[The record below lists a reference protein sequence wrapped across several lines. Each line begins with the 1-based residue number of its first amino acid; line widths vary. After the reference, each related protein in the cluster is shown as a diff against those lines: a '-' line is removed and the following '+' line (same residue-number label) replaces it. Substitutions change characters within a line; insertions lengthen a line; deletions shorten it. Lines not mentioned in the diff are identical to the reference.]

1 MGIAIT
7 KLFAQLLFWLYEL
20 LDTVFEMFQVL
31 CGIVPIDFNDAGE
44 PASKTLIEIFLESGA
59 VTKAFVM
66 IFIVS
71 IAVAGFAVI
80 LGILK
85 SVINMKGGERKSHV
99 KTLGQGLGT
108 IISTLVMALVM
119 VMGISL
125 SNTILSKVYEGTV
138 SEVNLS
144 FSAQLFDMCV
154 EKAYQYDW
162 DNPKREEV
170 FIYDEN
176 GEMIPE
182 LDSEGNVKIDEYGKI
197 IYLTEKDSYGNTVY
211 KISYDFIRDEN
222 GQPILI
228 TGWKSKDDKLG
239 IYYSAMD
246 LDFSSLTVDQVFGVH
261 EKTLGLFENEDS
273 HYVKLP
279 MVELSSFN
287 VFLAYLVVVIMLVAI
302 IWTML
307 GLGKRVYDLVLL
319 FIVLPLVSATVPL
332 DDGARFKNWRE
343 TVVSKIVLAY
353 GAVFAVN
360 IFLLIMPVIKT
371 IDFTGLGWSA
381 FAANLF
387 KMFLMMSGALSING
401 GQLLIARLMGTS
413 AEENRDMAQSARA
426 LISGGIAAGGGI
438 RGVKNLAVGGYNK
451 YGKYTHGALPIA
463 GKAGIAGL
471 NLAGN
476 AIGHEAYR
484 RGAAKLNEK
493 AGGIA
498 ERMRGL
504 THFGGLQKPQVPE
517 NVAMSPTESG
527 TIPTQQA
534 TTGTGTTA
542 TSGVSMPK
550 TQSKINPD
558 VLSGT
563 KVKTSIPQNDVLP
576 KSSSAESASTVKTSG
591 NVSQDAKT
599 KEGAKFT
606 KASAKEPKQV
616 QKATLAKQV
625 EQVGTLGTKSVSR
638 EKVEPQVSSQKPF
651 EKSSQTI
658 PRQSE
663 PGNVAMEHKT
673 IIEQNNRKRM
683 SEQRQNSNPHEG
695 LINNL
700 IQKDTSGSGKFDGK
714 KTQKGSDKK

>member
-80 LGILK
+80 LSILK

-108 IISTLVMALVM
+108 IISSLVMALVM

-125 SNTILSKVYEGTV
+125 SNTILSKVYKGTV

-162 DNPKREEV
+162 DNPERKEV
-170 FIYDEN
+170 FIYDEK
-176 GEMIPE
+176 GKKIPE
-182 LDSEGNVKIDEYGKI
+182 LDSNGNIKLDEYGNP
-197 IYLTEKDSYGNTVY
+197 IYLTQKDSYGNTIY
-211 KISYDFIRDEN
+211 ETSYNYICDEN
-222 GQPILI
+222 GEPILI
-228 TGWKSKDDKLG
+228 SGWKQKGDIPG
-239 IYYSAMD
+239 AYYSASD

-273 HYVKLP
+273 RYVELP

-287 VFLAYLVVVIMLVAI
+287 VFLAYLVVVVMLVAI

-307 GLGKRVYDLVLL
+307 GLGKRVYDLVVL
-319 FIVLPLVSATVPL
+319 FIMLPLISATVPL
-332 DDGARFKNWRE
+332 DDGARFKTWRE
-343 TVVSKIVLAY
+343 TVISKVFLAY

-360 IFLLIMPVIKT
+360 VFLLIIPTIKT
-371 IDFTGLGWSA
+371 IDFTGLGWTA
-381 FAANLF
+381 FTANLL

-401 GQLLIARLMGTS
+401 GQLLVARLMGTS
-413 AEENRDMAQSARA
+413 AEENRDMAQAARA
-426 LISGGIAAGGGI
+426 LISGGIAAGGGV
-438 RGVKNLAVGGYNK
+438 RVVKNLAFGGYNK

-517 NVAMSPTESG
+517 NVATSPTGAE

-534 TTGTGTTA
+534 ATGTGAAA
-542 TSGVSMPK
+542 TSEVSMPK
-550 TQSKINPD
+550 KQSKINPEI
-558 VLSGT
+558 LSGT
-563 KVKTSIPQNDVLP
+563 KTTVPQNDGLP
-576 KSSSAESASTVKTSG
+576 KSSSAESASTVNTSG

-606 KASAKEPKQV
+606 KASAKEPKQA
-616 QKATLAKQV
+616 QKATLVKQV
-625 EQVGTLGTKSVSR
+625 EQVGTLGTKPVSR

-658 PRQSE
+658 PRHSE